1 MLELL
6 NGRCG
11 DAERAHD
18 DLKNG
23 LAGGTLPC
31 GRFGANAAWWQAA
44 VLAMNLHALTA
55 WWSLDEDLARASWK
69 RTRPVLLIHAA
80 RFVRRGRQ
88 LILKLRK
95 EGTEGL
101 QATLERLNVRPLV
114 PA

>member
-69 RTRPVLLIHAA
+69 RTRQVLLIHAA
-80 RFVRRGRQ
+80 RLVRHGRH
-88 LILKLRK
+88 LILKLR
-95 EGTEGL
+95 EQGAGEL
-101 QATLERLNVRPLV
+101 QAALERLNARLPL